1 MKKNHVNRARRLVLA
16 TLASALSVG
25 SLLAV
30 ASPASADGGHGPKL
44 AEFRIEPKTANF
56 GTLFTGQ
63 TSDPIVFTVSNVG
76 QGTTNPLVTTIH
88 ALLGPDQFG
97 IVQDSCTGVQLAPF
111 TSCTVSVVYH
121 PHGQFP
127 FAIGSLD
134 IGNGIQGCCPPG
146 THALFSGRQSFFKTR
161 AAAGV
166 TSGVLPPT

>member
-1 MKKNHVNRARRLVLA
+1 MNRGHLNRTRRLALA
-16 TLASALSVG
+16 TLASALTVG

-30 ASPASADGGHGPKL
+30 ASPASANAGHGPKL
-44 AEFRIEPKTANF
+44 AKFRIEPDIANF

-76 QGTTNPLVTTIH
+76 QGTTNPLVTSID

-97 IVQDSCTGVQLAPF
+97 IVQDSCAGVQLTPF

-146 THALFSGRQSFFKTR
+146 THALFSGRQKFFKV
-161 AAAGV
+161 G
-166 TSGVLPPT
+166 GPTPA